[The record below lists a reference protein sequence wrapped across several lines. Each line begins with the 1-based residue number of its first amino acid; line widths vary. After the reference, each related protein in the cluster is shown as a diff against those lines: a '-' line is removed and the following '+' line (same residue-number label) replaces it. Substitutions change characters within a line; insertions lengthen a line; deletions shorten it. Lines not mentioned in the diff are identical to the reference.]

1 MRTLIIIK
9 PDAVQ
14 RGLIGRILTRFE
26 EKGIKIV
33 ALKMMHIHKELAE
46 KHYGEHKG
54 KPFYDPLVNYIT
66 SESSRTVVGV
76 LEGDNVVPVVRK
88 ICGTTNPQESETGTI
103 RGDFGMQTG
112 RNIIHASDSEESAE
126 REIALFFSEDELHD
140 YKRIDEEWV
149 YE

>member
-14 RGLIGRILTRFE
+14 RGLIGRILMRFE

-54 KPFYDPLVNYIT
+54 KSFYDPLVKYIT
-66 SESSRTVVGV
+66 SESSRAVVCV
-76 LEGDNVVPVVRK
+76 LEGNNIVNVVRK
-88 ICGTTNPQESETGTI
+88 MCGATNPHDSEIGTI

-112 RNIIHASDSEESAE
+112 RNIIHASDSEESSK
-126 REIALFFSEDELHD
+126 REIALFFTEEELHD